1 LSNELDLVKV
11 EKVLDD
17 SWKTVDAIVNNAGSF
32 LSKPFAE
39 TTQEDYES
47 VYKVNVFAVANLTRI
62 CLTCKKSICGYHKFN
77 GRIQGS
83 LKFAGLAAYSSRAVI
98 TLSELLAE
106 EYKERGISFI
116 GFRSRS
122 DRNVGRGF
130 LVIRHQ

>member
-62 CLTCKKSICGYHKFN
+62 CLPYL
-77 GRIQGS
+77 Q
-83 LKFAGLAAYSSRAVI
+83 
-98 TLSELLAE
+98 
-106 EYKERGISFI
+106 KE
-116 GFRSRS
+116 
-122 DRNVGRGF
+122 VMW
-130 LVIRHQ
+130 LP